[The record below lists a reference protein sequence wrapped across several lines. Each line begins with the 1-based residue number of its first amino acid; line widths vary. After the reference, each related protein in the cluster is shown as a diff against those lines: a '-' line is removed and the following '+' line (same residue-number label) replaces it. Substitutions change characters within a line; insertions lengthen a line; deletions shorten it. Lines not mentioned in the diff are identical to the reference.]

1 MFRFYTGRDEL
12 GSADPLLRRM
22 FFDFANND
30 EQAIVKVLQTLGN
43 APAFSQR
50 TEVP

>member
-1 MFRFYTGRDEL
+1 MVRFYVGRDEL
-12 GSADPLLRRM
+12 AADDPVLRKM

-30 EQAIVKVLQTLGN
+30 EQAIVKLLQTLGN

-50 TEVP
+50 TEAP